1 MGATINVGDIARL
14 RAITPDYRIH
24 TFRGLPNI
32 CFRFKRNHMP
42 SVASRPDPTAGIL
55 DIRAGVVKPQLGP
68 FVGSPKALSEL
79 GGGSRHAAT
88 GDFDIIEI
96 PFVLDRYFRTAEASR
111 ENKLG
116 TYNAA
121 ILKAAME
128 LSEKSYFSEYFG
140 EGWQLVLRGARDRLE
155 ATNQQPMNKIS
166 VGMVRAANLEPS
178 TDEYDQLELFHS
190 PKKPPLKRNV
200 ALKSFLQINLSRLAF
215 FETTV
220 GDGSTNR
227 DAWGPGKVSGTVNL
241 FDEDFRFNIG
251 HPYHPIKDTIS
262 EEEILRCI
270 RLELDQNFPWILK
283 HELFRNIRFD

>member
-24 TFRGLPNI
+24 TFRGLPNL
-32 CFRFKRNHMP
+32 CFRFKRPMGGDP
-42 SVASRPDPTAGIL
+42 VPASCP
-55 DIRAGVVKPQLGP
+55 VKPILGP
-68 FVGSPKALSEL
+68 FKGTDRTIRTML
-79 GGGSRHAAT
+79 GGAST
-88 GDFDIIEI
+88 DPDFDILEI
-96 PFVLDRYFRTAEASR
+96 PFVLDRYFRTAEALR
-111 ENKLG
+111 ENKLN
-116 TYNAA
+116 TYNGA

-155 ATNQQPMNKIS
+155 ATNLQPMNKIS

-178 TDEYDQLELFHS
+178 TDQYDQLELFYS

-227 DAWGPGKVSGTVNL
+227 DAWGPAKISGTVNL

-251 HPYHPIKDTIS
+251 HPYHPVKDTIS
-262 EEEILRCI
+262 EEEVLRCI

-283 HELFRNIRFD
+283 HELFRNVRFD